1 MLLMML
7 LLMMLVLCSPM
18 AEASSARGLSLRVFC
33 VLYSVRMYARV
44 RILTDTW
51 MCGCVCDC
59 ALLVGSLCA

>member
-33 VLYSVRMYARV
+33 
-44 RILTDTW
+44 ILCACTR
-51 MCGCVCDC
+51 GCV
-59 ALLVGSLCA
+59 S